1 MDIKG
6 RRGRDKKKKKSVED
20 DIAFRRD
27 ATNILA
33 WGMLRWRGARSEVK
47 GSRLTLSSVGQG
59 RSKLS
64 SRAYETFYPHSVFV
78 IVQCWLIPRSTYH
91 GGEYPPRVSHNFVT
105 FRDEQRYMEEINLFE
120 KKKKKRK
127 FKDANWETL
136 RDMSGNRFVP
146 ILRIISNSINEF
158 VE

>member
-33 WGMLRWRGARSEVK
+33 RGMSRWRGARSEVK

-64 SRAYETFYPHSVFV
+64 SRAYETFYPRSVFV
-78 IVQCWLIPRSTYH
+78 IVQCWLIPRSTYY
-91 GGEYPPRVSHNFVT
+91 GAEYPPVFHIISLLLGTNNVT
-105 FRDEQRYMEEINLFE
+105 WRRLTYL
-120 KKKKKRK
+120 KKKKRK
-127 FKDANWETL
+127 FKDASWETL
-136 RDMSGNRFVP
+136 RD
-146 ILRIISNSINEF
+146 ISLCTNPTNNF
-158 VE
+158 QLY

>member
-1 MDIKG
+1 MLANPAFYVL
-6 RRGRDKKKKKSVED
+6 RGWIS
-20 DIAFRRD
+20 
-27 ATNILA
+27 
-33 WGMLRWRGARSEVK
+33 
-47 GSRLTLSSVGQG
+47 
-59 RSKLS
+59 
-64 SRAYETFYPHSVFV
+64 
-78 IVQCWLIPRSTYH
+78 
-91 GGEYPPRVSHNFVT
+91 PRVSHNFVT